1 MRTKG
6 PEGAYKFKIRY
17 VDPDCDEDTVS
28 RVVYGDETTLTIF
41 DLQGRKVEQF
51 DYKEDEILDLLTE
64 LECWD
69 DGTYDAEGEA
79 QYGS

>member
-28 RVVYGDETTLTIF
+28 RVYTGNNLRFTVLDAKGEALNVFTYALDE
-41 DLQGRKVEQF
+41 V
-51 DYKEDEILDLLTE
+51 LDLLTE
-64 LECWD
+64 IECWD
-69 DGTYDAEGEA
+69 DGTYDSEEGGFA
-79 QYGS
+79 